1 MKRFLI
7 LTVMIIITMF
17 INACGATAATPT
29 TSSADIQNTAVVAAM
44 TLIAETQAAIPTSTP
59 LPPTE
64 ISTATPLSTDTP
76 FLFPTLETIATLVP
90 TSSSSSGG
98 GDPCANRVLS
108 ASPNGLPTKIQIANT
123 TKVAVQVSLY
133 LNETAA
139 HGECG
144 YRAYSL
150 SANQAIVITNLI
162 QGCYNLWAWSND
174 PKLHFNV
181 ASGTSCIN
189 NPDKW
194 LFQISTSTIKFAY

>member
-1 MKRFLI
+1 MKRFLTLTVI
-7 LTVMIIITMF
+7 LTITMF
-17 INACGATAATPT
+17 IDACGAVAATPT
-29 TSSADIQNTAVVAAM
+29 TSVADIQNTAVVAAM
-44 TLIAETQAAIPTSTP
+44 TLIAETQAAIPTSTS

-64 ISTATPLSTDTP
+64 ISTATPLPTDTP
-76 FLFPTLETIATLVP
+76 FLLPTSETIVTLVP
-90 TSSSSSGG
+90 TSNSGG

-150 SANQAIVITNLI
+150 APNQAIVITNLI
-162 QGCYNLWAWSND
+162 QGCYNLWAWSSD

-194 LFQISTSTIKFAY
+194 IFQISKSTIKFTF

>member
-1 MKRFLI
+1 MKRFLT
-7 LTVMIIITMF
+7 LTVLIINTMF
-17 INACGATAATPT
+17 INACGAAATPT
-29 TSSADIQNTAVVAAM
+29 TNPVDIQNTALAAAM
-44 TLIAETQAAIPTSTP
+44 TLIAETQAAVPTSTP

-64 ISTATPLSTDTP
+64 ISTVTPLPTDTP
-76 FLFPTLETIATLVP
+76 FLLPTLETTVTLAP
-90 TSSSSSGG
+90 TSNSGG

-108 ASPNGLPTKIQIANT
+108 ASPNGQPTKIQIANM

-150 SANQAIVITNLI
+150 APNQSIVITNLI
-162 QGCYNLWAWSND
+162 QGCYNLWAWSNN
-174 PKLHFNV
+174 PKSPFNV

-194 LFQISTSTIKFAY
+194 IFQISKSTIKFTF